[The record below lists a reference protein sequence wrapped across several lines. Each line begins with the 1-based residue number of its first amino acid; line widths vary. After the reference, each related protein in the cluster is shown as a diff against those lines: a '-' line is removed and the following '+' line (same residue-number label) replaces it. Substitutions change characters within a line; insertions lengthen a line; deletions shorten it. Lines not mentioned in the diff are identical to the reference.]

1 MHISTMQITLKYLK
15 IMGIRKTYISLSRS
29 FAALRL
35 LAALQRTTSINDKPL
50 PLSISTQSIIHKSGI
65 KMHA

>member
-1 MHISTMQITLKYLK
+1 MQITLKYLK

-35 LAALQRTTSINDKPL
+35 LVALQRTTSINDKPL
-50 PLSISTQSIIHKSGI
+50 PLSIS
-65 KMHA
+65 M